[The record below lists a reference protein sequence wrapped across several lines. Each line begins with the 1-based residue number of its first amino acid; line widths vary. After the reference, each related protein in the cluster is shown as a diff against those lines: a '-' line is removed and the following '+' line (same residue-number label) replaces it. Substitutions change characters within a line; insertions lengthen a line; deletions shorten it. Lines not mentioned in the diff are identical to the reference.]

1 MILALISLLQ
11 VSPLG
16 AEAGPHPAASLATV
30 ELATPQVATSD
41 SIPRVTLEE
50 ALRAAAR
57 LDPNYVAALGEVDN
71 AEWSRRAAWSVF
83 VLPSVS
89 IQTSL
94 TKFSNQ
100 GFNIGTGSLA
110 TQIVQGT
117 IDARYDL
124 FQGGAKLFELSRAR
138 AEVESAR
145 ASELEA
151 RFNTAVLTESD
162 YYDVLAQKELTR
174 VAAERVRRAD
184 EQLAVARA
192 RVVSGAA
199 VRTDSLQLLLELTR
213 ARVDLLRQGASLA
226 VAQVQL
232 GRRIGIAGPVDA
244 VPLDTDP
251 APELPISQDSAV
263 AEAAARGPVY
273 LVAEAEERAASAAF
287 KAEWGG
293 FLPQVTLF
301 GQYQGFDEAFLPN
314 AFTRTVWGFQVS
326 LPVWNGGQREIALT
340 RARTSRDA
348 ARAAMRDA
356 RLAVQRDAIEAY
368 QNYLTARASTELAQQ
383 SVVVARENLDVQNNR
398 YRAGATTILDL
409 LAGQVALSEA
419 EAGLVQA
426 RYATRLAL
434 AGLEAIIGRRLFTDK
449 GT

>member
-16 AEAGPHPAASLATV
+16 AEANPYSAAPLTAV

-41 SIPRVTLEE
+41 TIPRVTLEE

-145 ASELEA
+145 ASELQA

-213 ARVDLLRQGASLA
+213 ARVDLLRQRASLA

-232 GRRIGIAGPVDA
+232 GRRVGIAGPVDA
-244 VPLDTDP
+244 VPVDSDP

-263 AEAAARGPVY
+263 AEAAARGPVFR
-273 LVAEAEERAASAAF
+273 VAEAEERAASAAF
-287 KAEWGG
+287 KAEWSG

-301 GQYQGFDEAFLPN
+301 GQYQGFDEAFVPD

-326 LPVWNGGQREIALT
+326 VPVWNGGQREIALT
-340 RARTSRDA
+340 RARTTRDA

-383 SVVVARENLDVQNNR
+383 GVIVARENLEVQNNR

-409 LAGQVALSEA
+409 LAAQVALSEA

-449 GT
+449 GS

>member
-16 AEAGPHPAASLATV
+16 AEANPYSAAPLTAV

-41 SIPRVTLEE
+41 TIPRVTLEE

-145 ASELEA
+145 ASELQA

-213 ARVDLLRQGASLA
+213 ARVDLLRQRASLA

-232 GRRIGIAGPVDA
+232 GRRVGIAGPVDA
-244 VPLDTDP
+244 VPVDSDP

-263 AEAAARGPVY
+263 AEAAARGPVFR
-273 LVAEAEERAASAAF
+273 VAEAEERAASAAF
-287 KAEWGG
+287 KAEWSG

-301 GQYQGFDEAFLPN
+301 GQYQGFDEAFVPD

-383 SVVVARENLDVQNNR
+383 GVIVARENLEVQNNR

-409 LAGQVALSEA
+409 LAAQVALSEA

-449 GT
+449 GS

>member
-1 MILALISLLQ
+1 MMLLLLGLLQ
-11 VSPLG
+11 IAAVQPGVDASY
-16 AEAGPHPAASLATV
+16 AATPAAMPPSW
-30 ELATPQVATSD
+30 QVAAPD
-41 SIPRVTLEE
+41 SIPQVTLEQ

-71 AEWSRRAAWSVF
+71 AEWNRRAAWSVF

-89 IQTSL
+89 VQTSL

-124 FQGGAKLFELSRAR
+124 FRGGAKLFELGRAR

-145 ASELEA
+145 ASELQA
-151 RFNTAVLTESD
+151 RFNTALLTESD
-162 YYDVLAQKELTR
+162 YYDVLAEKELTR
-174 VAAERVRRAD
+174 VAAERVRRAE

-199 VRTDSLQLLLELTR
+199 VRSDSLQLLLELTR
-213 ARVDLLRQGASLA
+213 ARVDLLRQQASLA

-232 GRRIGIAGPVDA
+232 GRRVGIAGPVDA
-244 VPLDTDP
+244 VPLDTAP

-263 AEAAARGPVY
+263 AEAAAHGPSY
-273 LVAEAEERAASAAF
+273 RVALAREGAANAAF
-287 KAEWGG
+287 KAERGS
-293 FLPQVTLF
+293 FFPQVTLF
-301 GQYQGFDEAFLPN
+301 GQYQGFDEAFLPD
-314 AFTRTVWGFQVS
+314 AFTRTVWGFQVN
-326 LPVWNGGQREIALT
+326 LPIWNGGQREIALT
-340 RARTSRDA
+340 RARTNRDA

-356 RLAVQRDAIEAY
+356 ALAVQRDAIEAY
-368 QNYLTARASTELAQQ
+368 QNYITARASTELAQQ
-383 SVVVARENLDVQNNR
+383 GVIVARENLEVQNNR

-409 LAGQVALSEA
+409 LAAQVAMSEA

-434 AGLEAIIGRRLFTDK
+434 AGLEAIIGRRLFTDR
-449 GT
+449 G

>member
-1 MILALISLLQ
+1 MIVALIGLIQIAVVAPGSGPWSAATLT
-11 VSPLG
+11 SGPLV
-16 AEAGPHPAASLATV
+16 AA
-30 ELATPQVATSD
+30 QVAKPD
-41 SIPRVTLEE
+41 SIPTVTLEQ

-57 LDPNYVAALGEVDN
+57 LDPNYVASLGEVDN
-71 AEWSRRAAWSVF
+71 AEWNRRAAWSVF

-89 IQTSL
+89 VQTSL

-145 ASELEA
+145 ASELQA

-174 VAAERVRRAD
+174 VAAERVRRAE

-232 GRRIGIAGPVDA
+232 GRRVGIAGPVDA
-244 VPLDTDP
+244 VELDSDP
-251 APELPISQDSAV
+251 APELPLSQDSAV
-263 AEAAARGPVY
+263 AEAAARGP
-273 LVAEAEERAASAAF
+273 LFRVALAEEKAASAAF

-293 FLPQVTLF
+293 FMPQVTLF
-301 GQYQGFDEAFLPN
+301 GQYQGFDQTFLPD

-356 RLAVQRDAIEAY
+356 QLAVQRDAIEAY
-368 QNYLTARASTELAQQ
+368 QNYVTARASTELAQQ
-383 SVVVARENLDVQNNR
+383 SVVVARENLEVQNNR

-409 LAGQVALSEA
+409 LAAQVAMSEA

-449 GT
+449 GI

>member
-1 MILALISLLQ
+1 MMLALLGLLQ
-11 VSPLG
+11 IAAVEPGTHPFSAVSP
-16 AEAGPHPAASLATV
+16 V
-30 ELATPQVATSD
+30 ATPPRTLEVEAPD
-41 SIPRVTLEE
+41 SIPQVTLEQ

-71 AEWSRRAAWSVF
+71 AEWNRRAAWSVF

-89 IQTSL
+89 VQTSL

-124 FQGGAKLFELSRAR
+124 FRGGAKLFELSRAR

-145 ASELEA
+145 ASELQA
-151 RFNTAVLTESD
+151 RFNTALLTESD
-162 YYDVLAQKELTR
+162 YYDVLAEKELTR
-174 VAAERVRRAD
+174 VAAERVRRAE

-213 ARVDLLRQGASLA
+213 ARVELLRQQASLA

-232 GRRIGIAGPVDA
+232 GRRVGIAGPVDA
-244 VPLDTDP
+244 VAVDTAP

-263 AEAAARGPVY
+263 AEAAARGPGY
-273 LVAEAEERAASAAF
+273 RVALAEERAANAAF
-287 KAEWGG
+287 KAERGS
-293 FLPQVTLF
+293 FFPQVTVF
-301 GQYQGFDEAFLPN
+301 GQYQGFDEAFLPD

-340 RARTSRDA
+340 RARTNRDA

-356 RLAVQRDAIEAY
+356 ALAVQRDAIEAY
-368 QNYLTARASTELAQQ
+368 QNYITARASTELAQQ
-383 SVVVARENLDVQNNR
+383 GVIVARENLEVQNNR

-409 LAGQVALSEA
+409 LAAQVAMSEA

-434 AGLEAIIGRRLFTDK
+434 AGLEAIIGRRLFTDR
-449 GT
+449 G